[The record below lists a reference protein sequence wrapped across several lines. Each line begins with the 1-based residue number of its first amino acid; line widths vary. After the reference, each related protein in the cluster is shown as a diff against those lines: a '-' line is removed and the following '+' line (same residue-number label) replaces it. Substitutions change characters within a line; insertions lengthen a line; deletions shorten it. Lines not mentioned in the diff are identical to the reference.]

1 MNAAGIFSTT
11 PKGQSGPMSPRN
23 GTTSPWRR
31 IAWWLGIA
39 CLAVGPLISVIALWG
54 APTTANPEV
63 PGSVATYH
71 AHQVAA
77 GLGLAA
83 MLAGAALLFFL
94 HLWPKS
100 AEGPPVQ

>member
-1 MNAAGIFSTT
+1 VDATGISPTT
-11 PKGQSGPMSPRN
+11 PMGQSGPTSPRS
-23 GTTSPWRR
+23 GITSPWRR
-31 IAWWLGIA
+31 IARWLGIA

-63 PGSVATYH
+63 PGSVPTYH
-71 AHQVAA
+71 AHQVVA

-83 MLAGAALLFFL
+83 MLAGAALLFLL

-100 AEGPPVQ
+100 PVGPLAE

>member
-1 MNAAGIFSTT
+1 MDAAGIPSTD
-11 PKGQSGPMSPRN
+11 PAEQSGLPSRT
-23 GTTSPWRR
+23 GRTTSPRR
-31 IAWWLGIA
+31 LIARWLGIA
-39 CLAVGPLISVIALWG
+39 CLVSGPLISLIALWG
-54 APTTANPEV
+54 APTTSNPEV

-83 MLAGAALLFFL
+83 MLAGTALLFIL

-100 AEGPPVQ
+100 SEGPLAQ